1 MEKGVVLSFNEENG
15 YGFVE
20 GDDGEHHFV
29 HHSAI
34 EMDGFRTLA
43 RGDKVMFESVLGKR
57 GPEAVR
63 VRKI

>member
-1 MEKGVVLSFNEENG
+1 MEKGVVLSFNDENG

-20 GDDGEHHFV
+20 GDDGGHYFV

-43 RGDKVMFESVLGKR
+43 RGDEVTFDIVMGKR
-57 GPEAVR
+57 GPEATR
-63 VRKI
+63 VRKL